1 MFTPLNIDI
10 LLLLLIGSIFSFT
23 TALDCFAP
31 PARSQ
36 LPILDHCQELVYAL
50 VYTSRLPH
58 KNDAKTWGRGLRS
71 TDFTEYL
78 PKVYWLPGRGPP
90 SCGVSLDTDPLHPD
104 AREIFR
110 ISDIARAATRI
121 VNICLIG
128 RREVGRDMLGS
139 GGRVWAKL
147 VRTDAPGFLRVI
159 GRDERVGSIHVP
171 GVGELMWMSEKGN
184 ETVEEM
190 R

>member
-1 MFTPLNIDI
+1 MSTPLII
-10 LLLLLIGSIFSFT
+10 LLLFLSTLPFT
-23 TALDCFAP
+23 TPLDCYPP

-78 PKVYWLPGRGPP
+78 PKVYWLPGRGPQ
-90 SCGVSLDTDPLHPD
+90 SCGVNVDVDPLHPD

-110 ISDIARAATRI
+110 ISDVARAATRV

-128 RREVGRDMLGS
+128 RRQVGRDALGS

-147 VRTDAPGFLRVI
+147 VRTDAPGLVRAM
-159 GRDERVGSIHVP
+159 GRDGRVGSIEVP
-171 GVGELMWMSEKGN
+171 GVGELVWMSGAGN
-184 ETVEEM
+184 ETVDEM